1 MLLRNI
7 ANFLVAVGPWGLLL
21 LAFLDSAGIPLP
33 NGLDAYLIF
42 LAVRDPAGAYRYAAI
57 SVAGSVI
64 GNVALFLAARH
75 GGSRF
80 MERTEPGRGER
91 FRKWFER
98 FGLVTIFVP
107 ALIPIPM
114 PLKFFVI
121 SAGALRT
128 PFVPFLIVIL
138 AARVPRYFGEAWL
151 GIRLGQESTA
161 FLKHHVWH
169 FVIAAMAL
177 FILLSLLVV
186 ANERWRKRRRDVFP
200 SRGQR
205 ERS

>member
-1 MLLRNI
+1 MLRNI

-42 LAVRDPAGAYRYAAI
+42 LAVKDPAGAYRYAAI

-64 GNVALFLAARH
+64 GNVALFLAARR
-75 GGSRF
+75 GGRRF

-91 FRKWFER
+91 FRRWFER

-107 ALIPIPM
+107 ALMPVPM

-128 PFVPFLIVIL
+128 RFVAFLVVIL
-138 AARVPRYFGEAWL
+138 AARIPRYFGEAWL
-151 GIRLGQESTA
+151 GIKLGQGSTA
-161 FLKHHVWH
+161 FLKQHLWH
-169 FVIAAMAL
+169 FIIAAIAL
-177 FILLSLLVV
+177 FILLS
-186 ANERWRKRRRDVFP
+186 
-200 SRGQR
+200 
-205 ERS
+205 

>member
-7 ANFLVAVGPWGLLL
+7 TNFLVAIGPWGLLL
-21 LAFLDSAGIPLP
+21 LAFLDSGGIPLP

-42 LAVRDPAGAYRYAAI
+42 LSVKDPAGAYQYAAI
-57 SVAGSVI
+57 SVAGSVL
-64 GNVALFLAARH
+64 GNVALFFVARH
-75 GGSRF
+75 GGRRF

-91 FRKWFER
+91 FRRWFER

-107 ALIPIPM
+107 ALMPIPM

-128 PFVPFLIVIL
+128 RFVPFFIVIL
-138 AARVPRYFGEAWL
+138 LARFPRYFGEAWL
-151 GIRLGQESTA
+151 GIKLGQGSTA
-161 FLKHHVWH
+161 FLKQHVWH
-169 FVIAAMAL
+169 FIIAAIAL

-186 ANERWRKRRRDVFP
+186 ANERWRRRRLDL
-200 SRGQR
+200 R
-205 ERS
+205 